1 MSMPKNLCKSGRPQ
15 KLTARCLPDPLP
27 AVKHTT
33 MYPIRNPL
41 IALSAALCFPGTALA
56 EDAVHSL
63 TSNVGLYSQYVFRG
77 LAQSNEKPAIQ
88 GGADYSHA
96 SGFYAGTWLSNV
108 SWFSDTNAG
117 NSNSLEWDLY
127 GGYRKSWDN
136 GITADVGYLRYEYP
150 GWYPALPAGTV
161 KPNTD
166 EAYIAGG
173 WKWATLKYS
182 YAFSNLFGVEDSEGS
197 DYLDLTVT
205 VPLND
210 RFTLAAHAGRQQF
223 TGASSAA
230 LALGTTNDALY
241 TYEDYRVTVNC
252 ALGKG
257 WTASL
262 AYTTTTAKDAG
273 YTVLGENIGDDQVVV
288 GIARTF

>member
-1 MSMPKNLCKSGRPQ
+1 MRSSLLKYGVLLATLGATAAAAADESPHT
-15 KLTARCLPDPLP
+15 LTA
-27 AVKHTT
+27 
-33 MYPIRNPL
+33 
-41 IALSAALCFPGTALA
+41 
-56 EDAVHSL
+56 
-63 TSNVGLYSQYVFRG
+63 NVGLYSQYVFRG
-77 LAQSNEKPAIQ
+77 LAQGNEKPAIQ
-88 GGADYSHA
+88 GGADYSHS

-127 GGYRKSWDN
+127 GGFRKSWDN
-136 GITADVGYLRYEYP
+136 GFSGDVGYLRYEYP
-150 GWYPALPAGTV
+150 GSYLALPAGTV

-166 EAYIAGG
+166 EAYVSIG

-205 VPLND
+205 VPLGEE
-210 RFTLAAHAGRQQF
+210 FTIAAHAGSQSF
-223 TGASSAA
+223 KGASTAA
-230 LALGTTNDALY
+230 VNAGTTNDALY
-241 TYEDYRVTVNC
+241 SYEDYRATLGY

-257 WTASL
+257 WTTSL
-262 AYTTTTAKDAG
+262 TFTTTNAKDAG
-273 YTVLGENIGDDQVVV
+273 YTVLGKNIGDDQVVV

>member
-1 MSMPKNLCKSGRPQ
+1 MNARILRWGVAAAALALAGAAGAEDSSQ
-15 KLTARCLPDPLP
+15 TLTA
-27 AVKHTT
+27 
-33 MYPIRNPL
+33 
-41 IALSAALCFPGTALA
+41 
-56 EDAVHSL
+56 
-63 TSNVGLYSQYVFRG
+63 NVGLYSQYVFRG
-77 LAQSNEKPAIQ
+77 LAQGNEKPAIE

-127 GGYRKSWDN
+127 GGFRKSWDT
-136 GITADVGYLRYEYP
+136 GFSADVGYLRYEYP
-150 GWYPALPAGTV
+150 GSYPALPAGTV

-166 EAYIAGG
+166 EVYTAVG
-173 WKWATLKYS
+173 WKWASLKYS

-210 RFTLAAHAGRQQF
+210 RFTAALHAGLQNFR
-223 TGASSAA
+223 GASTYAQ
-230 LALGTTNDALY
+230 LQGTTNDALY
-241 TYEDYRVTVNC
+241 SYEDYRATLTFT
-252 ALGKG
+252 LGAG
-257 WTASL
+257 WSTSL
-262 AYTTTTAKDAG
+262 TFTTTSAEDAG
-273 YTVLGENIGDDQVVV
+273 YTVLGKNIGDDQVVV